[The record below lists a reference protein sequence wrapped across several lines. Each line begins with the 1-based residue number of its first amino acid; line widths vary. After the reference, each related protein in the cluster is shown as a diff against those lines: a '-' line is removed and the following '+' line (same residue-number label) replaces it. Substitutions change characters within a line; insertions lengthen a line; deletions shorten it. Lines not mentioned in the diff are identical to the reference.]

1 MTKKGVLVFLGMLA
15 MILLVGQSV
24 FAVSKQRTEIDKF
37 LKSYEEVVVAAE
49 KAAKS
54 NKLADL
60 ITVQQK
66 ALKLT
71 EQADKIQGYDEW
83 TTKDSEKYLG
93 LTNRY
98 TKAATALTN
107 SAGAGTITF

>member
-1 MTKKGVLVFLGMLA
+1 MDKKNALVFLGMLA
-15 MILLVGQSV
+15 IILLVGQSV
-24 FAVSKQRTEIDKF
+24 FAASKERTEIDKF

-54 NKLADL
+54 NKITDL

-66 ALKLT
+66 ALKLS
-71 EQADKIQGYDEW
+71 EQVQKIQGYDEW
-83 TTKDSEKYLG
+83 TAKDSEKYLV

-98 TKAATALTN
+98 TEAVTALSN
-107 SAGAGTITF
+107 SAGAGGITF

>member
-1 MTKKGVLVFLGMLA
+1 MTKKGALVFLGMLA

-24 FAVSKQRTEIDKF
+24 FAASKQRTEIDKF
-37 LKSYEEVVVAAE
+37 LKAYEEVAVAAE

-54 NKLADL
+54 NKLTDL
-60 ITVQQK
+60 LTVQQK
-66 ALKLT
+66 ALELT
-71 EQADKIQGYDEW
+71 EQAGKIQGYDEW
-83 TTKDSEKYLG
+83 TIKDSEKYLD

-98 TKAATALTN
+98 TKAVTALSN